1 MPPLMDSPVSSGIGG
16 ALGPRPV
23 GDPAGMRAIAAK
35 LRGVAGPLGSQ
46 KDVRL
51 ANWESARGRAVRA
64 DLSSAV
70 AVAGR
75 VSGEVGRLA
84 SLLEREADAVEGDQ
98 KVWEARRKS
107 LAAAQAKAQS
117 QGGTP

>member
-1 MPPLMDSPVSSGIGG
+1 
-16 ALGPRPV
+16 
-23 GDPAGMRAIAAK
+23 MRAIAAK

-51 ANWESARGRAVRA
+51 ANWESPRGRAVRA

-84 SLLEREADAVEGDQ
+84 GLLEREADSVEGDL
-98 KVWEARRKS
+98 KVWEARRDA
-107 LAAAQAKAQS
+107 LALAHKMAQS
-117 QGGTP
+117 QKGTP